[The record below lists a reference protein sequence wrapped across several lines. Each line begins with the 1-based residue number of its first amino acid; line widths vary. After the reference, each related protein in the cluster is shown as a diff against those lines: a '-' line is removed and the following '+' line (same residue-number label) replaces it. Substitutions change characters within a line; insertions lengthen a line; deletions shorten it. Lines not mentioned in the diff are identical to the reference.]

1 MKLLGVVILYYPDKE
16 QVMLNIASYLDEVD
30 ALLIW
35 DNTPPAD
42 RRVLDF
48 GRQQENKIIRRDKER
63 NVGLGFPLN
72 EAVRYGTEN
81 GFTHLLTMDQD
92 SWFDPGEM
100 RKYKNKVLET
110 GGGNL
115 ACYGVVIEKEDL
127 SDLVEDRDVNIT
139 SGSIFPLAI
148 FRKVGM
154 FRDNFFIDAI
164 DNEFCCRLKLYGYR
178 VVRIG
183 SVFMHHTL
191 GYVTTEPFLW
201 GKLFLLNYSP
211 MRTYYIIR
219 NHIQVQRLYPDYRPL
234 NFVRD
239 QLVFRLMAI
248 VFKENRKW
256 KKLYAMLMGLIHGF
270 TGRTGEY
277 TIE

>member
-16 QVMLNIASYLDEVD
+16 QVTYNIASYLDEVD

-35 DNTPPAD
+35 DNTPLAD
-42 RRVLDF
+42 RRNLNF
-48 GRQQENKIIRRDKER
+48 GAQEHKIIRRDGGR

-92 SWFDPGEM
+92 SCFDPGEM
-100 RKYKNKVLET
+100 EKYKKKVLKT

-115 ACYGVVIEKEDL
+115 ACYGVVIEKEDI
-127 SDLVEDRDVNIT
+127 SNLVEDRDVNIT
-139 SGSIFPLAI
+139 SGSIFPLAV
-148 FRKVGM
+148 FGKVGM

-164 DNEFCCRLKLYGYR
+164 DNEFCCRLKLYNYR
-178 VVRIG
+178 IVRIC

-219 NHIQVQRLYPDYRPL
+219 NHIQVQRLYPDYHPL

-248 VFKENRKW
+248 IFKENQKW